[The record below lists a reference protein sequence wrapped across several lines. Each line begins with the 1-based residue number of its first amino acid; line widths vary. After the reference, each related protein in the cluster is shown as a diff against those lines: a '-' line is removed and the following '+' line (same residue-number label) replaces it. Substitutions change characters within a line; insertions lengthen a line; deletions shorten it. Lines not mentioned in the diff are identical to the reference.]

1 MADHAEA
8 PDLPTDGWSAKA
20 SSVLKRSTK
29 LYGAKHVLDDKEDTC
44 WNSDQGSPQW
54 LEVEFPAAIHMAS
67 FTLTFQG
74 GFVGQNCEIWV
85 RRADGDAAPQPLEK
99 LADFEPEDVNTP
111 QTFECPADAITKVRL
126 YFHKSTDFYGR
137 VVVYRL
143 RLGGTP
149 AVDMISAAAGGAGS
163 SGSASAGAGTSEGST
178 ATFGAGDGTL

>member
-29 LYGAKHVLDDKEDTC
+29 LYGAKYVLDDKEDTC

-54 LEVEFPAAIHMAS
+54 LEVELPAPVHMAS

-85 RRADGDAAPQPLEK
+85 RRADADAASAPLEK

-111 QTFECPADAITKVRL
+111 QTFECPADAITKLRL

-143 RLGGTP
+143 RLGGTL
-149 AVDMISAAAGGAGS
+149 AVDVTSAAAGGAGS
-163 SGSASAGAGTSEGST
+163 GVASSAGAGTAGISAGT
-178 ATFGAGDGTL
+178 AASGVGAL